1 MKLTAIPLSTGK
13 TDRQVEKKELTSRE
27 ETQTSG
33 HKLNSDSLEQDF
45 SGSSTSQAGANYWKH
60 RKEVSDKLNRQSYT
74 GIKSLTTPHLQ
85 ALSQLVENYSEAI
98 EETTSFSR
106 AKANSSAQQK
116 IARAGMDAAP
126 DQKDVYAMIVGSGD
140 AMDVCTLKKRQ
151 LSLAESPSASADI
164 LSELAMS
171 SFPDVREAVA
181 DHLLCPISIRLMLAD
196 DEHIEV
202 RFALAENHN
211 MPFQV
216 LEKLSQ
222 DCNPYVANRAE
233 RTMRRVLF
241 DNVICM
247 ELPADDDDEQVSA
260 IG

>member
-1 MKLTAIPLSTGK
+1 MKLTSIHHPSGK
-13 TDRQVEKKELTSRE
+13 SDEQMDKTTYSGFRDETPEL
-27 ETQTSG
+27 G
-33 HKLNSDSLEQDF
+33 HISNNDSLEQDF
-45 SGSSTSQAGANYWKH
+45 SVSSMSQAEAGYWKH
-60 RKEVSDKLNRQSYT
+60 RKEVSDRLGRDSYT
-74 GIKSLTTPHLQ
+74 RIKSLSAPHLQ
-85 ALSQLVENYSEAI
+85 ALTQLVEHYSAAI

-106 AKANSSAQQK
+106 AKANSAQQ
-116 IARAGMDAAP
+116 IARAGMKVAP
-126 DQKDVYAMIVGSGD
+126 DEKEIYAMIVGSED
-140 AMDVCTLKKRQ
+140 AMDATALKKRQ
-151 LSLAESPSASADI
+151 LSLAESPTASADI
-164 LSELAMS
+164 LTELAMS

-181 DHLLCPISIRLMLAD
+181 DHQLCPVSIRLMLAD
-196 DEHIEV
+196 DEYIEV

-222 DCNPYVANRAE
+222 DANPYVANRAE

-241 DNVICM
+241 DNVICI